1 MEVEVFFLLIISAL
15 FLTAFILAIVKYIK
29 ATKRIESLTE
39 KNSALTLEC
48 QRLCQAKEKLTISRD
63 KVRKANQLKSD
74 FIRNLGRELKEPIDA
89 IAEYTN
95 LILDCT
101 DAYGKDYLSA
111 YADIVS
117 RNCKF
122 LKTVTGDV
130 FSLVDDNHEPI
141 LLKQQLVSLA
151 ELIDTS
157 IETVRPSVKNG
168 VSIGIKPGTEDI
180 SCIVDPRR
188 LYQIMLH
195 LLRNAVTFTER
206 GSIIIDFG
214 FSKVD
219 NCVLISVADTGCGID
234 PDIVDRI
241 FERGVVGRNAT
252 SGYGLGLSVSRLIVR
267 MLGGDLSLDTSYNK
281 GARFVLNIPY
291 ITKEQ
296 L

>member
-15 FLTAFILAIVKYIK
+15 LLTAFILAIVKYVK
-29 ATKRIESLTE
+29 VTKRIDSLTE

-48 QRLCQAKEKLTISRD
+48 QRLSQSKDQLTNSRD
-63 KVRKANQLKSD
+63 KVLKANQLKSD

-95 LILDCT
+95 LILDCA
-101 DAYGKDYLSA
+101 DAYGKEYLSA

-130 FSLVDDNHEPI
+130 FSLVDDNQEPI

-151 ELIDTS
+151 ELLDTT
-157 IETVRPSVKNG
+157 IETVRPTVKNG
-168 VSIGIKPGTEDI
+168 VSIGIKPGTDDI
-180 SCIVDPRR
+180 SCVVDPRR

-195 LLRNAVTFTER
+195 LLRNAVAFTER

-219 NCVLISVADTGCGID
+219 NCVIISVADTGCGID
-234 PDIVDRI
+234 PNIVDRI
-241 FERGVVGRNAT
+241 FERGVVGCNVT
-252 SGYGLGLSVSRLIVR
+252 SGNGLGLSISRLIAR
-267 MLGGDLSLDTSYNK
+267 MLGGDLTLDTSYSK
-281 GARFVLNIPY
+281 GARFVVTIPY

-296 L
+296 N